1 MTHTREEWKI
11 VGKRAAMQASMGV
24 GMNSQEIQTWLAYW
38 GNAKMVD
45 LRAILAFD
53 QVHQARKFC
62 ACMRDGV
69 FHPSVVTDLQIW
81 NALCRMRA
89 ARSS

>member
-1 MTHTREEWKI
+1 MSADDK
-11 VGKRAAMQASMGV
+11 MGE
-24 GMNSQEIQTWLAYW
+24 GMNSREIQTWLAYW

-45 LRAILAFD
+45 LRAIQAFD

-62 ACMRDGV
+62 ACMREGV

-81 NALCRMRA
+81 NALCRMREDVA
-89 ARSS
+89 ALKRRESEARPLGSS